1 MAKQFIRKFE
11 AGAYQHGAHGVYS
24 MAIRTRGDFVFLRG
38 QTGFDL
44 DGTFVGR
51 GDPGAQAEQACKNI
65 KQLMLEA
72 GGDIKDVCKLTVF
85 VTDVSYR
92 PGGLRTDPEA
102 LRGRPPLQ
110 HGRRGVRPGAS
121 GAAGRDRCLRGDR
134 PMTTA
139 RRRPASAVYPDARR
153 HVGGVRRR
161 APVGRAPDAVVAHAK
176 LLLLDTLGAALA
188 GVHTD
193 EGRAIRESAR
203 WFGGAA
209 GPSASGARRPDR
221 PRPLPRS

>member
-24 MAIRTRGDFVFLRG
+24 MAIRTHGDFVFLRG

-65 KQLMLEA
+65 KQLMVEA

-92 PGGLRTDPEA
+92 P
-102 LRGRPPLQ
+102 
-110 HGRRGVRPGAS
+110 
-121 GAAGRDRCLRGDR
+121 
-134 PMTTA
+134 
-139 RRRPASAVYPDARR
+139 AVYAQIQK
-153 HVGGVRRR
+153 HFEGVHHCST
-161 APVGRAPDAVVAHAK
+161 GVVVS
-176 LLLLDTLGAALA
+176 ALA
-188 GVHTD
+188 
-193 EGRAIRESAR
+193 
-203 WFGGAA
+203 
-209 GPSASGARRPDR
+209 RPELLVEIDALAVIDR
-221 PRPLPRS
+221 